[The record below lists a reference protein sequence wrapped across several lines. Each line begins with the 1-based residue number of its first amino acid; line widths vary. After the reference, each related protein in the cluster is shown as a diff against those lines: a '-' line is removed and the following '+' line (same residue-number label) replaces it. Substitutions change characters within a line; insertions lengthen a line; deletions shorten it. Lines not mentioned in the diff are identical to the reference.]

1 MNSGSGDGKSSPLHS
16 LIESKSIL
24 RRQFKITGQTGDS
37 DEKDKLNYSSLHRQI
52 ETGVE
57 QKYKEHDIVD
67 GVFRAISPGLVL
79 RSYLESFKD
88 LSLDRLKKILRSH
101 YGAKNTVELCQS
113 LAFICKNG
121 KENLKHS

>member
-24 RRQFKITGQTGDS
+24 RRQFKITGQTGDP
-37 DEKDKLNYSSLHRQI
+37 DEKDKLNYSSLYKQI
-52 ETGVE
+52 ETDVE

-67 GVFRAISPGLVL
+67 GVL
-79 RSYLESFKD
+79 SYLEFFKD

-101 YGAKNTVELCQS
+101 YRTKNIVDC
-113 LAFICKNG
+113 ARV
-121 KENLKHS
+121 